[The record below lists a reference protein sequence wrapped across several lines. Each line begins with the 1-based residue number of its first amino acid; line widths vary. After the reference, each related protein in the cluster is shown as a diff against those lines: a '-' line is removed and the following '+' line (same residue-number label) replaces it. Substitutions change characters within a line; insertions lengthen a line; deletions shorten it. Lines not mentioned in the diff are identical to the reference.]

1 MLILFAHPNIER
13 SRVNRAMRRAVDGV
27 EGVTLHDLYETYP
40 DFDIDVPAEQRRVE
54 GHHTLVFHHP
64 LYWYS
69 CPAILKE
76 WLDLVLTHGWAYGR
90 DAAALRGKRLMS
102 AVSTGGSAR
111 AYAEGGSTRHTVG
124 QFLAPFDQTAHLCG
138 MAWLEPFV
146 FHGTHDA
153 DDTAIAD
160 HAAAYRAR
168 IDELLKG

>member
-1 MLILFAHPNIER
+1 
-13 SRVNRAMRRAVDGV
+13 MRDTVADL

-40 DFDIDVPAEQRRVE
+40 DFDIDVSAEQDRVE
-54 GHHTLVFHHP
+54 AHDVLVFHHP

-76 WLDLVLTHGWAYGR
+76 WLDLVLTHGWAYGT
-90 DAAALRGKRLMS
+90 DAAALRGKALMS

-111 AYAEGGSTRHTVG
+111 AYTEAGSTGHTLV
-124 QFLAPFDQTAHLCG
+124 QFLAPFEQTAHLCG
-138 MAWLEPFV
+138 MEWLEPFV

-153 DDTAIAD
+153 DDGAVDD

-168 IDELLKG
+168 LDGLRGR